1 MGWANPP
8 DPVKLIQSNPKK
20 WGRLGNW
27 VDMVLKTKNPYKNSG
42 YGSNPDSDSKTHL
55 TRF

>member
-8 DPVKLIQSNPKK
+8 DPVKSIQSNPKK
-20 WGRLGNW
+20 WVRLGNW
-27 VDMVLKTKNPYKNSG
+27 VDMLLKTKNPYKNSG